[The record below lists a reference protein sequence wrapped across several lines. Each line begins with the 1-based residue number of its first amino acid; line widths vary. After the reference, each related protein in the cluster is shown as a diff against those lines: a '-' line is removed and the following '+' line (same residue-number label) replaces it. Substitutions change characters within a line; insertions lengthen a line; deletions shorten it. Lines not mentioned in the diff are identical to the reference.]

1 MSDEQI
7 ERLERMIDSDT
18 GRNARK
24 TLALKDVPYETDS
37 LCSRLA
43 ALAAEARN
51 RELIDGDT
59 FNTFADVAGVP
70 PRERLRLL
78 ELSKL

>member
-1 MSDEQI
+1 
-7 ERLERMIDSDT
+7 
-18 GRNARK
+18 
-24 TLALKDVPYETDS
+24 LKDVPHETDS

-51 RELIDGDT
+51 RELIDSDT
-59 FNTFADVAGVP
+59 FNTFADIAGVP
-70 PRERLRLL
+70 SPERSRLL

>member
-7 ERLERMIDSDT
+7 ERFERMLNSDT

-24 TLALKDVPYETDS
+24 TLALKDVPHETDS

-51 RELIDGDT
+51 RELIDSDT
-59 FNTFADVAGVP
+59 FNTFADIAGVP
-70 PRERLRLL
+70 PPERSKLL